1 MTPPTRL
8 VRLRARLRLAA
19 AAIAW
24 LALGVRAEPGPGLS
38 EYELKAAF
46 IYNFAKFTEWPG
58 DGAAASFR
66 FCVAGRDP
74 FGETLDK
81 LAERAVRNHPIS
93 VFRGV
98 EPDEVGECDLL
109 FLHGGDAPHRAAALK
124 QAAGHPVLTVGDEPG
139 FLDGGG
145 MIELMMVDHR
155 VQFEVNLPAVK
166 SAKLMIS
173 AQLLRL
179 ARRVKGAD

>member
-1 MTPPTRL
+1 MPPFRP
-8 VRLRARLRLAA
+8 VRLGARLCLAA
-19 AAIAW
+19 LAGAW
-24 LALGVRAEPGPGLS
+24 LAAGVRAEPGPGLS

-58 DGAAASFR
+58 EGAAASFR

-74 FGETLDK
+74 FGEALDK
-81 LAERAVRNHPIS
+81 LAERTVRNHPIA

-98 EPDEVGECDLL
+98 EPDEAADCELL
-109 FLHGGDAPHRAAALK
+109 FLHGGDAAHRAAALK
-124 QAAGHPVLTVGDEPG
+124 HVAGRPVLTVGDDPG
-139 FLDGGG
+139 FIEGGG
-145 MIELMMVDHR
+145 MIELMMVENR
-155 VQFEVNLPAVK
+155 VQFEVNLLAVK

>member
-1 MTPPTRL
+1 MSAPSRPARFGTRL
-8 VRLRARLRLAA
+8 CLAVLAA
-19 AAIAW
+19 AW
-24 LALGVRAEPGPGLS
+24 LVGGLRAAPGPGLS

-46 IYNFAKFTEWPG
+46 IYNFAKFTEWPEEG
-58 DGAAASFR
+58 SAVFR

-74 FGETLDK
+74 FGEALDK
-81 LAERAVRNHPIS
+81 LAERAVRNHPIA

-98 EPDEVGECDLL
+98 EPDEAAECELL
-109 FLHGGDAPHRAAALK
+109 FLHGNDAPHRAAALK
-124 QAAGHPVLTVGDEPG
+124 HAAGHPVLTVGDAPG
-139 FLDGGG
+139 FVDGGG
-145 MIELMMVDHR
+145 MIELMMVENR
-155 VQFEVNLPAVK
+155 VQFEVNLLAVK